1 MRSCA
6 ACIFMK
12 RLRGATDTRWGCY
25 RLLIA
30 YRPLPGEAEL
40 VCAAEIDLLPLIRG
54 GYTTR
59 EHIECATRIGPEAGA
74 CQWWEERPQDWGEAW
89 GEFGAKLHKSG
100 LT

>member
-12 RLRGATDTRWGCY
+12 RLRGANEIRWGCY
-25 RLLIA
+25 HLLIA
-30 YRPLPGEAEL
+30 TRPLPGEEQLIRAR
-40 VCAAEIDLLPLIRG
+40 EIDLRPLIRG

-74 CQWWEERPQDWGEAW
+74 CQWWTPR
-89 GEFGAKLHKSG
+89 
-100 LT
+100 